1 MNTVLTSTYNTFT
14 TPILPG
20 GMAGILLGGTTEA
33 AMCSLLE
40 GTGTSGVQVVLT
52 VFSGREFPYVGGRFW
67 YE

>member
-1 MNTVLTSTYNTFT
+1 MNTVLASTHNTFNP
-14 TPILPG
+14 PILPG
-20 GMAGILLGGTTEA
+20 GMAGILLDGTTEA

-52 VFSGREFPYVGGRFW
+52 VFSGSEFPYVGGRLW